1 MFPELLPHSQISN
14 ELWFKELN
22 IQEQGCIFD
31 PLFSLAACL
40 RLLPLIGPHPYLI
53 TSKCLLP
60 PGHFLSGIFSRTPGE
75 ADGSW
80 LRCPGVASDEVTG
93 PGPGKGGARGG
104 HCSHRTMGLETRV
117 TVGGRCYPEQGY
129 HALNVRVIIQQFNIH
144 REKFH

>member
-31 PLFSLAACL
+31 PLFSLAACV
-40 RLLPLIGPHPYLI
+40 RFWPLIGPQHSLI

-60 PGHFLSGIFSRTPGE
+60 PGHFLSGIFSRTPGQ

-80 LRCPGVASDEVTG
+80 LRCPGVASDGDGARVGERRG
-93 PGPGKGGARGG
+93 PG
-104 HCSHRTMGLETRV
+104 RTLLTSDNGTGDQSDSREAVLPWAGLSRAQCES
-117 TVGGRCYPEQGY
+117 YSSAIY
-129 HALNVRVIIQQFNIH
+129 